1 MTRWFGP
8 LLLTALVAAFAC
20 AEGSPFVPVGGDGP
34 LRHATVTAIATG
46 PEGFLWI
53 GTDRG
58 LFRYDGVALIEA
70 PRIEDSSMTRGTPS
84 GDTVTALLTD
94 RFGVMW
100 VGTRSSGLLRYD
112 GATRRFTS
120 VVADADRPVR
130 EVTAL
135 ASDAAGG
142 IWVGTSTAGAFRYNP
157 ADGSVE
163 RYDHD
168 PLARASL
175 GSPVVA
181 DLAVGDDG
189 RVFVASPDR
198 GLSVVHG
205 DGRVVVH
212 RFRAGTDGGLPTD
225 ELAALSV
232 DDAGTLVVADR
243 DGGVGRY
250 DPDSGAYEPVA
261 TGARPDVPVTL
272 LAATDDGALW
282 VGWRDGRLVSVAG
295 GRLEAFEVPGPVVS
309 LARDASGL
317 VWAGMYAGG
326 IARYHPRS
334 ELFRRVLHKPS
345 DARRR
350 LVTSLAEGPD
360 GTVWFGVDGEGLV
373 AFDPRSETTTPV
385 AVGDGLPGAPA
396 VLDVDASAGALD
408 LALGAAG
415 YARVGRAPGAGDSPG
430 GTGDPSARLESAWAT
445 LDVVAGLPPVTSVR
459 RDGERL
465 LLGTVGWGVVVQEPS
480 GESVRHD
487 LGGATVRAI
496 ARAGDRG
503 FWIGTDGPALVLF
516 DPDRGLVE
524 RKELACDSVSGDAV
538 LTIDVQPDGALWIAA
553 REAGVIRYAPGHGV
567 TARLQPGVDF
577 DAASVRGAVADRRGG
592 VWFTTTD
599 GLYRLDE
606 RSGRIDRY
614 SSADGTGTDE
624 YAAGAILRAS
634 DGAIHLG
641 GPDGVVRFDPA
652 ALEPSDYRPPVAIVG
667 ITVAGEPV
675 SWADLAPADSAR
687 SSDPRALTVRPGTAF
702 AVTVAAL
709 DFSDP
714 ASLRYAYRLVSTGD
728 DRSRTAA
735 WVDVGAERTF
745 GFAGLDPG
753 SYRLHVRGT
762 NGDGVPN
769 PESALLDVVV
779 ADPWWRTPAA
789 VVLSASLAMLVA
801 AVFVGWLRA
810 RRALADVDAGLSPR

>member
-1 MTRWFGP
+1 MTRLFGP
-8 LLLTALVAAFAC
+8 LLFIALVAGFAC
-20 AEGSPFVPVGGDGP
+20 AERSPFVPVGGDGP
-34 LRHATVTAIATG
+34 LRHATVTAIAVG

-58 LFRYDGVALIEA
+58 LFRYDGVALLDA
-70 PRIEDSSMTRGTPS
+70 PRTDDSSTTRDTPP
-84 GDTVTALLTD
+84 DDAVTALLTD

-100 VGTRSSGLLRYD
+100 VGTRGSGLLRYD
-112 GATRRFTS
+112 GATRRLTS

-135 ASDAAGG
+135 ASDAGG
-142 IWVGTSTAGAFRYNP
+142 RIWVGTSAGGAFRYTP

-181 DLAVGDDG
+181 DLAVGADG

-198 GLSVVHG
+198 GLSVVHR

-212 RFRAGTDGGLPTD
+212 RFRVGTDGGLPAD
-225 ELAALSV
+225 ELAALTV
-232 DDAGTLVVADR
+232 DAAGTLVVADR

-250 DPDSGAYEPVA
+250 DPDSGAYEPLG
-261 TGARPDVPVTL
+261 TEARPGVPVTL
-272 LAATDDGALW
+272 LAATEDGAVW

-295 GRLEAFEVPGPVVS
+295 GRVEAFEVPGPVVS

-317 VWAGMYAGG
+317 VWAGVYAGG
-326 IARYHPRS
+326 IARYHPRT
-334 ELFRRVLHKPS
+334 ELFRRLLHEPAG
-345 DARRR
+345 ARRR

-373 AFDPRSETTTPV
+373 AFDPRSGATTPLV
-385 AVGDGLPGAPA
+385 VGDGLPGAPA
-396 VLDVDASAGALD
+396 VLDVDASLGALD
-408 LALGAAG
+408 LALGTAG
-415 YARVGRAPGAGDSPG
+415 YARVGPAPGAGASPG
-430 GTGDPSARLESAWAT
+430 GTGEPSARLESTWAT
-445 LDVVAGLPPVTSVR
+445 FDGVAGLPPVTSVR

-465 LLGTVGWGVVVQEPS
+465 LLGTVGWGVVVHDPT

-487 LGGATVRAI
+487 LDGARVHAI

-516 DPDRGLVE
+516 DPDRGVVE
-524 RKELACDSVSGDAV
+524 RQELDGDSASGDAV

-553 REAGVIRYAPGHGV
+553 REAGVMRYDPGRGV
-567 TARLQPGVDF
+567 TARLLPGVDF
-577 DAASVRGAVADRRGG
+577 DADSVRGAVTDRRGG

-606 RSGRIDRY
+606 RSGRLDRY

-634 DGAIHLG
+634 DGTIYAG

-652 ALEPSDYRPPVAIVG
+652 LVKPSDYRPPVAIVG
-667 ITVAGEPV
+667 LTVAGEPV
-675 SWADLAPADSAR
+675 SWADLAPADGAR
-687 SSDPRALTVRPGTAF
+687 SSDPRALTIRRGTAF
-702 AVTVAAL
+702 AVTAAAL

-728 DRSRTAA
+728 DRSRTGA
-735 WVDVGAERTF
+735 WVDAGAQRTF

-769 PESALLDVVV
+769 PEPALLDVVV
-779 ADPWWRTPAA
+779 ADPWWRTPGA
-789 VVLSASLAMLVA
+789 VVLYATLAALVV